1 VSVFQVVA
9 RDGHA
14 RAGRLRTA
22 HGEVETPV
30 FMPVG
35 TQATVKALSSDD
47 LEALGARII
56 LGNTYHLALR
66 PGPDLIAK
74 LGGLHAFQAWKGA
87 ILTDSGGYQIFS
99 LRGRRTL
106 DDDGVTFQSHLDGS
120 LQRFTPE
127 GVMGIQRALASDVAM
142 VLDEC
147 PPSDAA
153 PALIRA
159 AMERTTRWAR
169 RCVEAEPAPGQLR
182 FGIVQGGTDIALRL
196 EHLPAIAELPFDG
209 LALGGLGVGE
219 PPPVMH
225 AVLAAVVPRMPA
237 ERPRY
242 LMGVGTPVDLLAGI
256 EAGIDMFDCVM
267 PTRNARNGQLFV
279 KAGRLNIANA
289 VHREDARPVED
300 GCPCEACRRY
310 TRAYLAHLFRAKELL
325 YYRLATLHNLQ
336 HYLDL
341 VRGARLA
348 ILEGRLATYLQER
361 RSALA
366 QDESTVDSRQSTV

>member
-1 VSVFQVVA
+1 VSVPGVFTVVA
-9 RDGHA
+9 RDGEA
-14 RAGRLRTA
+14 RAGRLVTT

-35 TQATVKALSSDD
+35 TQATVKALSSGD
-47 LEALGARII
+47 LETLGAPII

-66 PGPDLIAK
+66 PGPDVVRQ
-74 LGGLHAFQAWKGA
+74 LGGLHRFMSWPRA

-99 LRGRRTL
+99 LRGRRTI

-127 GVMGIQRALASDVAM
+127 GTMAIQAALGSDIAM
-142 VLDEC
+142 ALDEC
-147 PPSDAA
+147 PPSDA
-153 PALIRA
+153 PAAEVRA

-169 RCVEAEPAPGQLR
+169 RCADAPAAAGQLR
-182 FGIVQGGTDIALRL
+182 FGIVQGGVDPALRL
-196 EHLPAIAELPFDG
+196 AHLSEIAPLAFDG

-225 AVLAAVVPRMPA
+225 ELVATVAPRLPDR
-237 ERPRY
+237 RPRY
-242 LMGVGTPVDLLAGI
+242 LMGVGTPVDLLVGI
-256 EAGIDMFDCVM
+256 AAGIDMFDCVM

-279 KAGRLNIANA
+279 REGRLNMANA
-289 VHREDARPVED
+289 VHRDDPRPVED
-300 GCPCEACRRY
+300 GCPCEGCRRY
-310 TRAYLAHLFRAKELL
+310 TRAYLAHLFRARELL

-341 VRGARLA
+341 VREARAA
-348 ILEGRLATYLQER
+348 ILTGHLAAYLADRRGRL
-361 RSALA
+361 
-366 QDESTVDSRQSTV
+366 DSQPAAG

>member
-1 VSVFQVVA
+1 
-9 RDGHA
+9 
-14 RAGRLRTA
+14 
-22 HGEVETPV
+22 
-30 FMPVG
+30 
-35 TQATVKALSSDD
+35 
-47 LEALGARII
+47 
-56 LGNTYHLALR
+56 
-66 PGPDLIAK
+66 
-74 LGGLHAFQAWKGA
+74 
-87 ILTDSGGYQIFS
+87 
-99 LRGRRTL
+99 
-106 DDDGVTFQSHLDGS
+106 
-120 LQRFTPE
+120 
-127 GVMGIQRALASDVAM
+127 
-142 VLDEC
+142 
-147 PPSDAA
+147 
-153 PALIRA
+153 
-159 AMERTTRWAR
+159 
-169 RCVEAEPAPGQLR
+169 
-182 FGIVQGGTDIALRL
+182 
-196 EHLPAIAELPFDG
+196 
-209 LALGGLGVGE
+209 
-219 PPPVMH
+219 
-225 AVLAAVVPRMPA
+225 
-237 ERPRY
+237 
-242 LMGVGTPVDLLAGI
+242 MGVGTPVDLLAGI

>member
-1 VSVFQVVA
+1 VSAFQVEA
-9 RDGHA
+9 RDGQG
-14 RAGRLRTA
+14 RAGRLQTA

-47 LEALGARII
+47 LETLGARII

-66 PGPDLIAK
+66 PGPELIRR
-74 LGGLHAFQAWKGA
+74 LGGLHGFQSWGRA

-99 LRGRRTL
+99 LRGRRVL

-120 LQRFTPE
+120 PQRFTPE
-127 GVMGIQRALASDVAM
+127 GVMGIQAALGSDVAM

-147 PPSDAA
+147 PPSDAS
-153 PALIRA
+153 PEIVRA

-169 RCVEAEPAPGQLR
+169 RCAAAERAPGQLR
-182 FGIVQGGTDIALRL
+182 FGIVQGGTDVPLRL
-196 EHLPAIAELPFDG
+196 EHLQAIGELPFEG

-219 PPPVMH
+219 PPPLMH

-237 ERPRY
+237 DRPRY
-242 LMGVGTPVDLLAGI
+242 LMGVGTPIDLLAGI

-279 KAGRLNIANA
+279 RQGRLNIANA
-289 VHREDARPVED
+289 VHRDDPRPVED
-300 GCPCEACRRY
+300 GCPCETCRRY

-341 VRGARLA
+341 VRGARQA
-348 ILEGRLATYLQER
+348 IGEGRLAAYLRER
-361 RSALA
+361 RAALA
-366 QDESTVDSRQSTV
+366 AGAEPDEG